1 MQNESERIFEL
12 YFLKHLSSWCNLRRV
27 EKFFNYKVLKMKQ
40 EIQDNQLLRVV
51 QRMRRIKQY
60 LLKTDYI
67 FWQVRLLWLII
78 EQSLR
83 VASVRHQHIF
93 LDLFFWI
100 TKVRYAVF
108 YKVFTQLININSTF
122 GQESCPRPLYRVL
135 FFSNG

>member
-1 MQNESERIFEL
+1 
-12 YFLKHLSSWCNLRRV
+12 
-27 EKFFNYKVLKMKQ
+27 MKQ

-93 LDLFFWI
+93 LDLFFW
-100 TKVRYAVF
+100 
-108 YKVFTQLININSTF
+108 
-122 GQESCPRPLYRVL
+122 
-135 FFSNG
+135 